1 MEQFLVLILMF
12 GAFYYLVLRPR
23 RSRER
28 TRPDLLGSLQFG
40 DEVVTKDGI
49 HGVVAEVEDAVVW
62 LEVAPDVELKISR
75 DAVAGRTQGSPVDDE
90 AGEAGDDDGIDG
102 LTLAVAALIKSV
114 ALPSGVGSPEWTKAC
129 ALLVV
134 LSDGDMDPLDA
145 SAVLMAATPK
155 IGHVAASL
163 MPQEIR
169 LAVLRFGAEIALA
182 DGSMSFEEMDAL
194 RALCSTLQL
203 PFDVLDTLLLT
214 MVEPTDETEEALR
227 ILGLDSDA
235 TTAEIRQA
243 YRSLILRWHPDKAAE
258 PDRAE
263 ATRRSSEINAAYDCL
278 MALGTTSEQKR

>member
-23 RSRER
+23 RSRAR
-28 TRPDLLGSLQFG
+28 TRGEMLGSLQFG

-49 HGVVAEVEDAVVW
+49 HGVVADVENAVVW
-62 LEVAPDVELKISR
+62 LEVAPELELKISR
-75 DAVAGRTQGSPVDDE
+75 DAVADRTQGSQVEDEADE
-90 AGEAGDDDGIDG
+90 AGEDDGIDG
-102 LTLAVAALIKSV
+102 LTLAIAALIKSV

-145 SAVLMAATPK
+145 SVVLMAATPK
-155 IGHVAASL
+155 IGRVAASL

-194 RALCSTLQL
+194 RALCNTLQL
-203 PFDVLDTLLLT
+203 PFHVLDTLLLT
-214 MVEPTDETEEALR
+214 MVEPTNETEEALR

-243 YRSLILRWHPDKAAE
+243 YRLLILRWHPDKAAE

-263 ATRRSSEINAAYDCL
+263 ATRRSSEINAAYDHL
-278 MALGTTSEQKR
+278 MALGTTREQKR